1 MTTGRMPAPVTTVT
15 SDPTAKDHLLATLR
29 SERARWEALIAEAG
43 PERLTTP
50 GVCGDQSMK
59 DLLGHLT
66 AYTRRWGAQLRGIV
80 TGTPPTMRDL
90 FDVDVLP
97 EEALTGGETGQNAAI
112 RALYAPRSTE
122 TVLANWREATD
133 LLLASVAALPDE
145 DIATLGRIPGLG
157 DRPLADGIA
166 GDTFGHHAHHAAE
179 VRAWLDESVVGS
191 R

>member
-1 MTTGRMPAPVTTVT
+1 MTTDG
-15 SDPTAKDHLLATLR
+15 AKDQLLATIGA
-29 SERARWEALIAEAG
+29 ERARWEALLEEIGE
-43 PERLTTP
+43 ERMTTP
-50 GVCGDQSMK
+50 GVVGDWSVK

-122 TVLANWREATD
+122 TVLVNWREATD
-133 LLLASVAALPDE
+133 LLLASVAALPNE